1 MEETRRCLESI
12 ELEKRE
18 REEIASATSASVGVD
33 VPDRL
38 TVLTNW
44 QTPLALALFFSLSK
58 ERERGVPVA
67 SGFARLFLAL
77 VWVTDTT
84 KEGKKSSLFSLFL
97 SFISCITAAETHD
110 DDVAAGGR
118 CRSGVCSAR
127 YPPPKR
133 FRARLLDTKGFSFPG
148 VLFVRLCVCCVSL
161 SVWLVSLFP
170 FLPFLAGSC
179 QLTRLPATIYPSVF
193 GVYRNKILTISRVS
207 NGKLNFTW
215 SSISRTSRLSFFFI
229 IFFAFFGCAKKEEKK
244 NWKESYTISW
254 ETHSRPVSFLST
266 VFYLYQREKRSP
278 LMRPPRSISLYGA
291 IMEHPPPGGAPFRI
305 TPIRYEQ
312 LHSDKEKERKKKRR
326 K

>member
-1 MEETRRCLESI
+1 MFGIDRVGKE
-12 ELEKRE
+12 RE

-179 QLTRLPATIYPSVF
+179 QLTRLPATIHPSVF

-229 IFFAFFGCAKKEEKK
+229 IFFAFFGCAKKKKKRIGRRVIQSVEKLIHGP
-244 NWKESYTISW
+244 SLS
-254 ETHSRPVSFLST
+254 SPQSFI
-266 VFYLYQREKRSP
+266 YIREREKRSP

>member
-1 MEETRRCLESI
+1 MFGIDRVGKE
-12 ELEKRE
+12 RE
-18 REEIASATSASVGVD
+18 RGNSIGDVGVCRCRCARS
-33 VPDRL
+33 PDSL
-38 TVLTNW
+38 DKLTNS
-44 QTPLALALFFSLSK
+44 PCASSFFFPSPK
-58 ERERGVPVA
+58 RERGVPVA

-179 QLTRLPATIYPSVF
+179 QLTRLPATIHPSVF

-229 IFFAFFGCAKKEEKK
+229 IFFAFFGCAKKEKKK

-266 VFYLYQREKRSP
+266 VFYLYQREREAEPVDAAASFYIFIRRYNGASPTRRSAIQNYTD
-278 LMRPPRSISLYGA
+278 SIWTVT
-291 IMEHPPPGGAPFRI
+291 FR
-305 TPIRYEQ
+305 
-312 LHSDKEKERKKKRR
+312 
-326 K
+326 

>member
-1 MEETRRCLESI
+1 MFGIDRVGKE
-12 ELEKRE
+12 RE
-18 REEIASATSASVGVD
+18 RGNSIGDVGVCRCRCARS
-33 VPDRL
+33 PDSL
-38 TVLTNW
+38 DKLTNS
-44 QTPLALALFFSLSK
+44 PCASSFSFPSPK
-58 ERERGVPVA
+58 RERGVPVA

-179 QLTRLPATIYPSVF
+179 QLTRLPATIHPSVF

-229 IFFAFFGCAKKEEKK
+229 IFFAFFGCAKK
-244 NWKESYTISW
+244 
-254 ETHSRPVSFLST
+254 
-266 VFYLYQREKRSP
+266 
-278 LMRPPRSISLYGA
+278 
-291 IMEHPPPGGAPFRI
+291 
-305 TPIRYEQ
+305 
-312 LHSDKEKERKKKRR
+312 KKKRIGR
-326 K
+326 RVIQSVEKLIHGPSLSSPQSFIYIRERSGARWCGRLVLYLYTAL